1 MFRINPPEEIPINR
15 ACLWILL
22 STLLVSG
29 SAFMGWLYYQHAKE
43 KRLQDEQYRIVAI
56 VQSCPQQEGLKT
68 GYLAELLELSLDQP
82 INLYLFDLRA
92 AEKKLLACPL
102 IKSAFIQKILPGTLY
117 IRYEMR
123 TPVAYVGDFSNTAV
137 DVEGYLFPFR
147 PFFTPKK
154 LPIVYLGLADADGKW
169 GSCLAAQE
177 RLELAFDLLKFF
189 KESNASDLQIKQV
202 DVAEAYADS
211 YGRRQVVIML
221 EESADKL
228 SNDVVKAFLLRLNT
242 EHYKQNIANFFS
254 LQTALNERKKAKLPV
269 TKAVCSADKYVIVDL
284 RIPHLAFIKEE
295 S

>member
-1 MFRINPPEEIPINR
+1 MFRANSPEEIPFNR
-15 ACLWILL
+15 ACLWILV

-56 VQSCPQQEGLKT
+56 VQSCSQQEGLKT

-102 IKSAFIQKILPGTLY
+102 IKSVFIQKIRPGTLY

-137 DVEGYLFPFR
+137 DVEGCLFPFR

-154 LPIVYLGLADADGKW
+154 LPVVYLGLAEGDGKW
-169 GSCLAAQE
+169 GSCLVNQD
-177 RLELAFDLLKFF
+177 RLKLAFDLLTFF
-189 KESNASDLQIKQV
+189 KESHASDLQIKQI
-202 DVAEAYADS
+202 DVSEAYADS
-211 YGRRQVVIML
+211 YGQRQIVVVL
-221 EESADKL
+221 EEGLDIPSK
-228 SNDVVKAFLLRLNT
+228 VVGQAFLLRLNT
-242 EHYKQNIANFFS
+242 EYYKQNIANFFS
-254 LQTALNERKKAKLPV
+254 LQTMLNEQKKEKLPI
-269 TKAVCSADKYVIVDL
+269 KKRGHPADRHVIVDL
-284 RIPHLAFIKEE
+284 RIPHLAFIKQE

>member
-1 MFRINPPEEIPINR
+1 MFRVPPEEIPFSR

-102 IKSAFIQKILPGTLY
+102 IKNAFIQKIRPGTLY

-123 TPVAYVGDFSNTAV
+123 VPVAYVGDFSNTAV
-137 DVEGYLFPFR
+137 DVEGCLFPFS

-154 LPIVYLGLADADGKW
+154 LPIIYLGLTEADKW
-169 GSCLAAQE
+169 GACLVEQE
-177 RLELAFDLLKFF
+177 RLTLAFDLLKFF
-189 KESNASDLQIKQV
+189 EEVNISDMRIKQI

-211 YGRRQVVIML
+211 YGQRQVVAVV
-221 EESADKL
+221 EEGGGTSLD
-228 SNDVVKAFLLRLNT
+228 SSTQAFLLRLNT
-242 EHYKQNIANFFS
+242 EHYKQNIANFSS
-254 LQTALNERKKAKLPV
+254 LQKTLYAQKKEKLPI
-269 TKAVCSADKYVIVDL
+269 KKESRLADKPVIVDL
-284 RIPHLAFIKEE
+284 RIPHLAFIKQD